1 MHRIKFGT
9 DGWRAIIGASFTV
22 ENVQRISSGVCRWML
37 DQQMETL
44 VIGRDTRFGGDLFL
58 GAAACVFAAG
68 GIKVLTDK
76 DFVTT
81 PMISLATLHLK
92 TDLGVV
98 ITASHNPPSYNGYK
112 LKGKHGGPALQD
124 ELNAIEKLIPDK
136 APKIDETFD
145 FFVRSG
151 QIEYIDLEEL
161 YLKNLEKHFDL
172 PSLRNMGPSIAY
184 DSMFGA
190 GKKIMRRLFP
200 SATHLH
206 HQDNPGFLS
215 IPPEPID
222 RNLSELEELMKERAD
237 LKIGI
242 ANDGDADRIGLYD
255 EYGQFIDSHHILLLL
270 LHYLFQ
276 EKKEKGKVLASA
288 AVTEKLEILAQNYG
302 LDFDYTKI
310 GFKHITPRMLKED
323 ILLAGEEAGGMA
335 VRHHLPERDGVFI
348 SLMILEFMQK
358 SGKSLAELVDDLYG
372 EVGAFA
378 YNRVDLHLSEK
389 EKQRIVALC
398 MQNKIEAIAGLD
410 VEKVQKVDGF
420 RYFLGNSKWLMI
432 RPSGT
437 EPVLRF
443 YAQAE
448 SKTAVDEL
456 LKTAVKELTEKE

>member
-9 DGWRAIIGASFTV
+9 DGWRAIIGETFTV
-22 ENVQRISSGVCRWML
+22 ENVQRISSGVSQYML
-37 DQQMETL
+37 EHQMDKL
-44 VIGRDTRFGGDLFL
+44 VIGHDTRFGGNLFFR
-58 GAAACVFAAG
+58 AAAQVFAG
-68 GIKVLTDK
+68 HGIKVFTDK

-81 PMISLATLHLK
+81 PMISLATLKLK
-92 TDLGVV
+92 ADLGVV

-124 ELNAIEKLIPDK
+124 QLNEIEQLIPDK
-136 APKIDETFD
+136 APKIDEPFD

-151 QIEYIDLEEL
+151 NIEYIDLEEL
-161 YLKNLEKHFDL
+161 YLRSLHEHFDL
-172 PSLRNMGPSIAY
+172 PSLGKMGPSIAY

-190 GKKIMRRLFP
+190 GKKIMKRLFP
-200 SATHLH
+200 FSTHLH
-206 HQDNPGFLS
+206 HQDNPGFLGIS
-215 IPPEPID
+215 PEPID
-222 RNLSELEELMKERAD
+222 RNLSDLEELMKERED

-255 EYGQFIDSHHILLLL
+255 EKGKFIDSHHILLLL

-276 EKKEKGKVLASA
+276 VKKEKGMVLASA
-288 AVTEKLEILAQNYG
+288 AVTEKLEILARNYS

-335 VRHHLPERDGVFI
+335 VRHHLPERDGIFI
-348 SLMILEFMQK
+348 SLMILEYIQK
-358 SGKSLAELVDDLYG
+358 SGKSLAELIEEIYE

-378 YNRVDLHLSEK
+378 YNRIDLHLSEN
-389 EKQRIVALC
+389 EKQRIVSLC
-398 MQNKIEAIAGLD
+398 EQNKIKAIASMA
-410 VEKVQKVDGF
+410 VQKVQKVDGF
-420 RYFLGNSKWLMI
+420 RYFLGKGRWLMI

-448 SKTAVDEL
+448 SKKAVDQL
-456 LKTAVKELTEKE
+456 LEKCIEELTYKG